1 MNGALRAVQ
10 APRCFMVLIF
20 SLLAGCASAPPP
32 APPRAALRFER
43 VVPERIDA
51 VVLQY
56 QCTVENSRSIPL
68 HIEITGWTCLLNGK
82 ALAPASVELT
92 RAGTNAAGTRI
103 TVEPLASAG
112 EPIILRLDP
121 ASLPV
126 PSGAKSTNE
135 YHASLAL
142 ELRVRY
148 GDEPPVTT
156 RIAANASLPQI
167 RPPEFT
173 ITTIAILQADLIN
186 TRFRVGMRID
196 NPNPF
201 PLNLSA
207 FEYQL
212 YGGGIFWA
220 EGGKEDILPVPAT
233 GSAET
238 SLSLEMNFIGMP
250 RRLLDEIVSMREVD
264 YRFTGTVDVAAAL
277 TRLPQFRIP
286 FDRQGRSAV
295 LK

>member
-20 SLLAGCASAPPP
+20 SLLAACASAPPS
-32 APPRAALRFER
+32 APPCAALRFER

-51 VVLQY
+51 VDLQY
-56 QCTVENSRSIPL
+56 HFTVENSRSVPL
-68 HIEITGWTCLLNGK
+68 HIEITGWNCLLNGK

-92 RAGTNAAGTRI
+92 RAAGTRI
-103 TVEPLASAG
+103 TVEPLASAV
-112 EPIILRLDP
+112 EPLILRLDP
-121 ASLPV
+121 ASLPA
-126 PSGAKSTNE
+126 PSGAKSANE

-148 GDEPPVTT
+148 GDEPPVTA

-220 EGGKEDILPVPAT
+220 EGGTEDILPVPAA

-264 YRFTGTVDVAAAL
+264 YRFTGTVDVAAAAAL